1 MPGND
6 PVLMITL
13 CLAHHA
19 MVTRTQMLC
28 KKWPE
33 LLRVLRREQ
42 HPEAHEQTALDFSVK
57 NSVIKLVPPFRED
70 GEMLE

>member
-1 MPGND
+1 
-6 PVLMITL
+6 
-13 CLAHHA
+13 
-19 MVTRTQMLC
+19 MVTPTQMLY

-57 NSVIKLVPPFRED
+57 NSVIKLVPSFPED